1 MASNAERNPIDAL
14 AEEFAERYR
23 RGERPP
29 LTEYTSKYPHLAAE
43 IQELFPA
50 LVVMEQLKP
59 ADESSELGFS
69 DGKQPDRIGD
79 YRVLRKVGRGGMG
92 IVYEAEQ
99 VSLGRHVA
107 LKVVPVTEFSD
118 PVYLERFRREAR
130 AAARLHHT
138 NIVPVFGVGE
148 SEGALFYAMQFI
160 HGEGLDRVLN
170 DVRTMRAA
178 SGSPVDATGPPRTGD
193 AGSVA
198 RSLVSGRWSVP
209 APPPENSGAQP
220 THSLAQAPPGTDR
233 LNEPSVSL
241 SSGGSEREYCR
252 SVARVGLQV
261 AEALAYAHRQGIL
274 HRDIKPSNLLLDVQ
288 GTVWITD
295 FGLAKSEG
303 VEDLTHTG
311 DIVGTV
317 RYMAPERFE
326 GDSLPQSDVYGLGVT
341 LYEMLTLRPAFDDSN
356 RARLIERI
364 GREDAPPLRKSAP
377 QMPRD
382 LDTIVQKCIARHP
395 RDRYTTAEDVAE
407 DLRRFLSDRPILA
420 RRTSATERLW
430 RWSRRNPIV
439 ASLVMALGVILTGS
453 VVGLT
458 GLYLNLRIAA
468 AEAREGEAR
477 ARQAE
482 SDSKAVLT
490 FFQDRVLA
498 AARPKGHPSG
508 LGADA
513 TIRAAI
519 DQAEPGIARAFAEQ
533 PLSEASIRE
542 VLGLTYLSLNDF
554 PSAIKQHE
562 RALDLRRAHL
572 PPDDPDTLSSI
583 GSLADDYQA
592 IGRLAEAL
600 PLHEEALKLRE
611 TRLGPNHPRTLVSMS
626 HLAQTLDAAGRRV
639 EAVPLYEEVVRRS
652 TVSRGRDDLDTL
664 NCMIELANAYVAL
677 GRPGEAM
684 PLFEEA
690 MRRLPN
696 ARLGPDNEFDRW
708 HQMDQLRNNLGWAF
722 YDAGRWREAMALHAE
737 TLKDRKARL
746 GPDDEDTLK
755 SMGGLAASYVDAG
768 RLAEALPLFEE
779 LLKRHKARNGPDDS
793 QTLAAMGN
801 VAVVYRDL
809 GRLDE
814 ARVLFREML
823 SRRKTKLG
831 ADDPFRLSYMN
842 HAATCLIKMK
852 RYDEAVDLLRES
864 QMLLERKDP
873 KQWRVF
879 WTKSQLGQSMTGLKR
894 YTQAEAL
901 LQEAYKEMTA
911 QKDKLPAWT
920 FRYTKATAQGLV
932 DLYEAWGKKEQAAQ
946 WRQQLAPST
955 PPTPVSSGTGSAA
968 AGKPGQ

>member
-14 AEEFAERYR
+14 AEEFAARYR

-29 LTEYTSKYPHLAAE
+29 LTEYTRKYPHLAAE

-59 ADESSELGFS
+59 ADESADLDFS

-178 SGSPVDATGPPRTGD
+178 SVPPVDAAGPPRSGD

-209 APPPENSGAQP
+209 GPAPENSGAEP
-220 THSLAQAPPGTDR
+220 THSPEQAPPVS
-233 LNEPSVSL
+233 LSESSVSL
-241 SSGGSEREYCR
+241 SSGGSEREYYR

-261 AEALAYAHRQGIL
+261 AEALAYAHKQGIL

-303 VEDLTHTG
+303 VEDLTQTG
-311 DIVGTV
+311 DIVGTT

-364 GREDAPPLRKSAP
+364 GHEDAPPLRKWVP
-377 QMPRD
+377 QIPRD
-382 LDTIVQKCIARHP
+382 LDTIIQKCISRHP
-395 RDRYTTAEDVAE
+395 RDRYSTAEDVAE

-430 RWSRRNPIV
+430 RWSRRNPLV
-439 ASLVMALGVILTGS
+439 ASLVAALGLILSGS

-458 GLYLNLRIAA
+458 GLYLNADSQRRRAEGAEESLTRAA
-468 AEAREGEAR
+468 AEAREGEAKARR
-477 ARQAE
+477 AEA
-482 SDSKAVLT
+482 DSKAVLI
-490 FFQDRVLA
+490 FFEDHVLA
-498 AARPKGHPSG
+498 AARPKGHPRG
-508 LGADA
+508 LGPEV

-519 DQAEPGIARAFAEQ
+519 DQAEPDIAKAFAGR
-533 PLSEASIRE
+533 PIAEASIRE
-542 VLGLTYLSLNDF
+542 ALGMTYWSLNEF
-554 PSAIKQHE
+554 PRAIKQHKRGLE
-562 RALDLRRAHL
+562 LMRAHA
-572 PPDDPDTLSSI
+572 PSDDPDLLMLM
-583 GSLADDYQA
+583 GSLAHDYQSS
-592 IGRLAEAL
+592 GRLSEAVR
-600 PLHEEALKLRE
+600 LHRETLKLRE
-611 TRLGPNHPRTLVSMS
+611 AKLGPNHVRTLVSMS
-626 HLAQTLDAAGRRV
+626 RLANALHESGHLS
-639 EAVPLYEEVVRRS
+639 EALPLYEECLKRRKTALGS
-652 TVSRGRDDLDTL
+652 NDLDTL
-664 NCMIELANAYVAL
+664 NSMLALANAYTGL
-677 GRPGEAM
+677 GRPVEAM
-684 PLFEEA
+684 PLLEET
-690 MRRLPN
+690 MRLLPKAKP
-696 ARLGPDNEFDRW
+696 ARANELETWFALDDLKSALGD
-708 HQMDQLRNNLGWAF
+708 AF
-722 YDAGRWREAMALHAE
+722 YDACRLEEAAALQAE
-737 TLKDRKARL
+737 AIESRKARL
-746 GPDDEDTLK
+746 GIDHDETLN
-755 SMGGLAASYVDAG
+755 SIARLAAVYVDAG
-768 RLAEALPLFEE
+768 RQTEALPLLEE
-779 LLKRHKARNGPDDS
+779 VLKRYRARKGDDDL
-793 QTLAAMGN
+793 QTLVAMGN
-801 VAVVYRDL
+801 VAVVYRDV

-814 ARVLFREML
+814 ARSLFQKSL
-823 SRRKTKLG
+823 KGLNTKLS
-831 ADDPFRLSYMN
+831 ADHPHRLALMN
-842 HAATCLIKMK
+842 HAATNLLKMK
-852 RYDEAVDLLRES
+852 KFDEAIELLRDCLA
-864 QMLLERKDP
+864 LLVKKDAG
-873 KQWRVF
+873 QWRVF
-879 WTKSQLGQSMTGLKR
+879 WTKSQLGQARTGLK
-894 YTQAEAL
+894 QFAEAEVL
-901 LQEAYKEMTA
+901 LQEAHKELTA
-911 QKDKLPAWT
+911 RKDKVPVFAH
-920 FRYTKATAQGLV
+920 RYIKKAGRAV
-932 DLYEAWGKKEQAAQ
+932 VELYQAWGKKEQAAE
-946 WRQQLAPST
+946 WRNRLALE
-955 PPTPVSSGTGSAA
+955 
-968 AGKPGQ
+968 K

>member
-29 LTEYTSKYPHLAAE
+29 LTEYTRKYPHLATE

-59 ADESSELGFS
+59 ADESADLDFS

-107 LKVVPVTEFSD
+107 LKVVPVTEFTD

-178 SGSPVDATGPPRTGD
+178 CVPPVDAARPPRTGD

-198 RSLVSGRWSVP
+198 RSLVSGRWSAP
-209 APPPENSGAQP
+209 APPPENSGAER
-220 THSLAQAPPGTDR
+220 TRAQAPPVS
-233 LNEPSVSL
+233 LSESSVSL
-241 SSGGSEREYCR
+241 SSGGTEREYYR

-261 AEALAYAHRQGIL
+261 AEALAYAHKQGIL

-303 VEDLTHTG
+303 VADLTQTG
-311 DIVGTV
+311 DFVGTT

-364 GREDAPPLRKSAP
+364 GREDAPPLRKWVP
-377 QMPRD
+377 QIPRD
-382 LDTIVQKCIARHP
+382 LDTIIQKCIARHP
-395 RDRYTTAEDVAE
+395 RDRYATAEDVAE

-439 ASLVMALGVILTGS
+439 ASLVAALGIILTGS

-477 ARQAE
+477 ARKAE

-498 AARPKGHPSG
+498 AARPKGHPRG
-508 LGADA
+508 LGPEA
-513 TIRAAI
+513 TIRGAI
-519 DQAEPGIARAFAEQ
+519 NQAEPDIARAFAEQ
-533 PLSEASIRE
+533 PLAEASIRE
-542 VLGLTYLSLNDF
+542 VLGLTYWSLQDF
-554 PSAIKQHE
+554 PRAIKQHE
-562 RALDLRRAHL
+562 RALALRRAHL
-572 PPDDPDTLSSI
+572 PPDDLDMMSSI
-583 GSLADDYQA
+583 GSLAHDYQLA
-592 IGRLAEAL
+592 GRLSDAV
-600 PLHEEALKLRE
+600 PLHEEALRLRE
-611 TRLGPNHPRTLVSMS
+611 GKLGPNHPRTMVSMS
-626 HLAQTLDAAGRRV
+626 RLAQTLH
-639 EAVPLYEEVVRRS
+639 S
-652 TVSRGRDDLDTL
+652 
-664 NCMIELANAYVAL
+664 
-677 GRPGEAM
+677 
-684 PLFEEA
+684 
-690 MRRLPN
+690 
-696 ARLGPDNEFDRW
+696 
-708 HQMDQLRNNLGWAF
+708 
-722 YDAGRWREAMALHAE
+722 
-737 TLKDRKARL
+737 
-746 GPDDEDTLK
+746 
-755 SMGGLAASYVDAG
+755 AG
-768 RLAEALPLFEE
+768 RLAEALPLYEETLRRAKAGIGPDNMDTLSDMIQLAKAYVELGRRVDAIPLFEE
-779 LLKRHKARNGPDDS
+779 AMRRFPNAQPAPDDEFDLWWQRDRLGHELGVAFYDADRLGEAAALLEQVIQSRKVHLGPDHEETLNSMYALAVVYRDADRPADALPLLEEALKRHNAREGPDHTK
-793 QTLAAMGN
+793 TLATMGTL
-801 VAVVYRDL
+801 AVIYRDL

-814 ARVLFREML
+814 AWPLFQETLKRQ
-823 SRRKTKLG
+823 KAKLG
-831 ADDPFRLSYMN
+831 ADDPYRLSFLN
-842 HAATCLIKMK
+842 HAATCLLRMK
-852 RYDEAVDLLRES
+852 RYDEAMGLAHECLT
-864 QMLLERKDP
+864 LLERKDP
-873 KQWRVF
+873 QQWRVF
-879 WTKSQLGQSMTGLKR
+879 WTKSQIGQALTGLKR
-894 YTQAEAL
+894 YTEAEVL
-901 LQEAYKEMTA
+901 LQEVYKQFAARKE
-911 QKDKLPAWT
+911 KLPVWT
-920 FRYTKATAQGLV
+920 YRYIHATAQALA
-932 DLYEAWGKKEQAAQ
+932 DLYDAWGKKEQAAR
-946 WRQQLAPST
+946 WRQQLALST
-955 PPTPVSSGTGSAA
+955 SSAPASSA
-968 AGKPGQ
+968 GRTRGH